1 MQLNASLQPHVIR
14 SLARL
19 PDAMLASRT
28 VCARCRTRLLAGAI
42 ATGTTRPNSTASFPS
57 VTTEQPSDKT
67 AQPPRVQASEASPN
81 KTRQRRSKEDVDAKK
96 RALDL
101 FESAINKSKGE
112 EAVTPETPHALE
124 KLARLAKTLGTILN
138 SNLKKNITVEIATR
152 NFTMLKT
159 EVLPNLRD
167 SKVPQPILMETA
179 QALRQLIEFKLVN
192 THAKELPSLTDL
204 CRLMSD
210 FGNVKPLSRLR
221 FINSF
226 LNAILPMLSKAKDT
240 ANVESATVEERSL
253 QDLVDFWKHFSALR
267 RVDSG
272 LQSEPKFW
280 LTSRPDLRNSNQPV
294 KLFRLLLHSVAA
306 NEVVGLDAAL
316 VTTYV
321 LLSDPAYE
329 HTKARGDAA
338 PLLEALEPIIKRFDR
353 ENLHP
358 IFEAQ
363 PRLWQY
369 VEPRADWRVI
379 QAAPNALSES
389 ASAAPDGSTPKH
401 GKFAYALWHKR
412 FNMAYRGNDHA
423 AVQQA
428 WRDLIKP
435 PNDASRAVTL
445 RRCPELFDY
454 ILHIACHKSRYE
466 KDIYTQ
472 VISEVLEYMKAIGLE
487 PTIRTY
493 TSMMEGWKLAK
504 RLEPIEHMWESITKA
519 GLKLD
524 HQIWSS
530 RISALGGLGAGWDGI
545 RALTQ
550 MDRAWQEAVKN
561 GREDQALKPAMSNVN
576 AAISG
581 LLWRDRMDGVKKVLE
596 WASER
601 DLQPDIYT
609 FNMLLSRM
617 LKQGK
622 HEEADRILCSMKAA
636 GVKPD
641 GATFTIIMDTAFADI
656 SEQSPKEQR
665 ATIENVFREMA
676 ACGIDP
682 NQETYAKMIHS
693 LLRQGDV
700 ARSSIT
706 AVLAHLRA
714 NGQQPSTEI
723 CTMLVEYFIDRD
735 QPDLDTVRALV
746 DDRRSR
752 ARALT
757 DRVFWET
764 VIKYYHRADNLDGAL
779 EIVYDLDDWGIWPG
793 LPLLEP
799 LLRSLL
805 RRKDWDAA
813 KKLVGTVRR
822 QPRSEAADRENRYWK
837 HAFWAVARDYD
848 LIDRNAEVVQN

>member
-1 MQLNASLQPHVIR
+1 
-14 SLARL
+14 
-19 PDAMLASRT
+19 MLASRT

-42 ATGTTRPNSTASFPS
+42 AASTTRPNSTASFPS
-57 VTTEQPSDKT
+57 VTAEQPSDTT
-67 AQPPRVQASEASPN
+67 AQPPRAQASEAFPN
-81 KTRQRRSKEDVDAKK
+81 KTRSRRSKNEADAKK

-101 FESAINKSKGE
+101 FESAINKSRGE
-112 EAVTPETPHALE
+112 EAVAQETPYTLE
-124 KLARLAKTLGTILN
+124 KLARLAKILDTVLN
-138 SNLKKNITVEIATR
+138 SNLKKNITVEIAAR
-152 NFTMLKT
+152 NFVILET
-159 EVLPNLRD
+159 EVLPSLRN
-167 SKVPQPILMETA
+167 SKIPQPILMEA
-179 QALRQLIEFKLVN
+179 SQALRQLIDFKLVN

-210 FGNVKPLSRLR
+210 FGNVKPQSRLQ
-221 FINSF
+221 FINTF
-226 LNAILPMLSKAKDT
+226 LNAILPTLSEAKDD
-240 ANVESATVEERSL
+240 ANMESATVEERLL
-253 QDLVDFWKHFSALR
+253 QDLVDFWKHFTALR

-272 LQSEPKFW
+272 LRSEPKFW
-280 LTSRPDLRNSNQPV
+280 LTSRPDLRSSDQPV

-306 NEVVGLDAAL
+306 NVVGLDTAL

-329 HTKARGDAA
+329 HTKAREDAA

-353 ENLHP
+353 GKLHP
-358 IFEAQ
+358 LFEAQ
-363 PRLWQY
+363 PKLWQF

-379 QAAPNALSES
+379 QAAPNVLGEFAT
-389 ASAAPDGSTPKH
+389 AAPDGWAPKH

-428 WRDLIKP
+428 WRDLIEP
-435 PNDASRAVTL
+435 PNDASRAGKL

-466 KDIYTQ
+466 KAIYTQ

-504 RLEPIEHMWESITKA
+504 RIEPIEHMWESITTA

-550 MDRAWQEAVKN
+550 MDKAWQEAVKN
-561 GREDQALKPAMSNVN
+561 GTEDQALKPAMSNVN

-581 LLWRDRMDGVKKVLE
+581 LLWRNRMDGVKKVLE

-601 DLQPDIYT
+601 GLQPDIYT
-609 FNMLLSRM
+609 FNMLLSSM

-622 HEEADRILCSMKAA
+622 HEEADRILVSMKAA

-656 SEQSPKEQR
+656 SQQSPEEQK
-665 ATIENVFREMA
+665 ATIGNVFREMK

-693 LLRQGDV
+693 LIRQGDV

-706 AVLAHLRA
+706 AILAHLRA
-714 NGQQPSTEI
+714 TGQQPSTEI
-723 CTMLVEYFIDRD
+723 CTMLVEYFIDH

-764 VIKYYHRADNLDGAL
+764 VIKYYHRADDLDGAL

-805 RRKDWDAA
+805 HRKDWDAA

-822 QPRSEAADRENRYWK
+822 QPRPEAADRESRYWR

-848 LIDRNAEVVQN
+848 LVDHNAQVVQN